1 MNIVVVL
8 GSCRKNGTG
17 MGHLKK
23 IEQFIK
29 NKYAADFEYLYLGD
43 YKIDTCRGC
52 MACYELGESRC
63 PNRDGYLDAMKILNA
78 ADAAIFYSPTYT
90 LSMSGLM
97 KTFFDRSSYVLHRPY
112 FKGRYAYILTTTMFF
127 GEKKALKTM
136 KDIVSGMGFTIAG
149 RLGIV
154 NEKYTK
160 QPGYLKRTDLTM
172 QKEALQ
178 FARLA
183 CTHKPIRPSIL
194 DLVVFHSQKRI
205 FASPNGGAKNDRM
218 FWHEKSWTHPDTSYF
233 CDAQIPAV
241 KKIVSAIL
249 VSFLVKSGLL
259 QF

>member
-17 MGHLKK
+17 MEHLKK
-23 IEQFIK
+23 IEQIIK

-63 PNRDGYLDAMKILNA
+63 PNRDEYLDAMKILNA
-78 ADAAIFYSPTYT
+78 SDAAIFYSPTYT
-90 LSMSGLM
+90 FSISGLI

-112 FKGRYAYILTTTMFF
+112 FKGRYALLLSTTMVF
-127 GEKKALKTM
+127 GEKHALNTLKT
-136 KDIVSGMGFTIAG
+136 IVSSMGFTIAG

-154 NEKYTK
+154 NEKYAK
-160 QPGYLKRTDLTM
+160 QPGY
-172 QKEALQ
+172 QKHVDQKIQKAALA
-178 FARLA
+178 FARSA
-183 CTHKPIRPSIL
+183 CTHKPIRPSIF

-205 FASPNGGAKNDRM
+205 FASPGGGSKNDRQ
-218 FWHEKSWTHPDTSYF
+218 FWHEKGWTHPDAPYF
-233 CDAQIPAV
+233 CDARIPAI
-241 KKIVSAIL
+241 KRIVSSVL